1 MKKMKSVLQTSL
13 LFMKNG
19 ATIVGLITAVLFQV
33 FFNTIWLSG
42 YDQVNARMTELA
54 VTIVNEDGA
63 AAEPVAKSL
72 AAGLS
77 FVIKPSASIEEA
89 RQLLTDRDVY
99 MIIEIPSG
107 FMQQAGDLSQPVKVK
122 YVMNESNVA
131 TVKSVMQNVSAQVTA
146 TLNREVQQNGIRGVL
161 DQSGMAADQANALAL
176 GLSSRVEAEVE
187 RLNPVQNFAFSMVP
201 MLIVT
206 ATFTGAMLLGMNLQ
220 KVSGELSSKA
230 GKWERFWARNIINL
244 GAAFIVSLV
253 GAGMMHVMGVSA
265 ADGWWMLWLFQL
277 LITLSFLFVAQLSLL
292 LLGNAGAWLNSALL
306 PLLMLSSG
314 ATIPRDVMSDF
325 YQQIGHYLPATYAV
339 EGMMN
344 LVLGGS
350 GISHDVLLL
359 VVIGAAT
366 LVLGA
371 LCTWIKRSGPA
382 QSGIP
387 LESKAAAPAAL
398 AGKLTSPDHG

>member
-1 MKKMKSVLQTSL
+1 MKSVFQTSL
-13 LFMKNG
+13 LFLKNG
-19 ATIVGLITAVLFQV
+19 ATVVGLITAVLFQV

-42 YDQVNARMTELA
+42 YDQVNARMNQLA

-63 AAEPVAKSL
+63 VAEPVAKSL
-72 AAGLS
+72 ATGLN
-77 FVIKPSASIEEA
+77 FVIKPSESMEEA
-89 RQLLTDRDVY
+89 RQMLTDRDVY

-107 FMQQAGDLSQPVKVK
+107 FMQQAGDLSSPVAVK

-131 TVKSVMQNVSAQVTA
+131 TVKSVMQTVSAQVTA
-146 TLNREVQQNGIRGVL
+146 TLNREVQQNSIRGVL
-161 DQSGMAADQANALAL
+161 DQSGMAADQANALAV

-187 RLNPVQNFAFSMVP
+187 RLNPVHNFAFSMVP

-220 KVSGELSSKA
+220 KVSGELSNKA
-230 GKWERFWARNIINL
+230 GKWERFWARNIINV
-244 GAAFIVSLV
+244 GAALIVSLV
-253 GAGMMHVMGVSA
+253 GAGMMHVMGVSS

-314 ATIPRDVMSDF
+314 ATIPRDVMPDF

-344 LVLGGS
+344 LVLGGD

-366 LVLGA
+366 LLLGA
-371 LCTWIKRSGPA
+371 VCTWVKRSGPA

-387 LESKAAAPAAL
+387 LESKSAATPVAL
-398 AGKLTSPDHG
+398 TGNLPSPDRG